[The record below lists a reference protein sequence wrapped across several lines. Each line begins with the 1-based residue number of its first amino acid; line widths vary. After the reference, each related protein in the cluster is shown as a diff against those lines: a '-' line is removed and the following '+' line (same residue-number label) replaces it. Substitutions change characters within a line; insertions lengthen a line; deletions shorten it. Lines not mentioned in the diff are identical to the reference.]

1 VLENPLDVQLW
12 KVDVNAS
19 AIFHSHNTVLIE
31 DSSNIFQHRHLKDNN
46 IGSINNV
53 KLENE

>member
-1 VLENPLDVQLW
+1 MLENPLDVRMC
-12 KVDVNAS
+12 KGNANS
-19 AIFHSHNTVLIE
+19 PVIFHSHNTVPIE
-31 DSSNIFQHRHLKDNN
+31 DSSNIFQHRHLKDNS